1 MFSLRNL
8 AQIFLPYLYTT
19 FAATY
24 DFFAALSSGGQW
36 REWQRTAIEPLAG
49 RERVLELGPGTGHM
63 LLELSKLG
71 RFFIGVDASPQ
82 MTRIAVRRLLRAG
95 EPPRLVLARS
105 QALPFAAGSFDAVLS
120 TFPTP
125 YIIDEETQSAV
136 HRVLAAHGRI
146 VIVLEALITGSRPF
160 DRFMSWLLRVT
171 GASLEPSDR
180 YQDIWQHAGFSAELQ
195 RVETSRAIVFQLV
208 ADKPAPG

>member
-1 MFSLRNL
+1 MLSLRSL
-8 AQIFLPYLYTT
+8 LQIFLPYLYTK

-24 DFFAALSSGGQW
+24 DFFAGLSSGGQW
-36 REWQRTAIEPLAG
+36 REWQHTAIEPLAG

-63 LLELSKLG
+63 LLELSKGG
-71 RFFIGVDASPQ
+71 RFYTGVDASPQ
-82 MTRIAVRRLLRAG
+82 MTRIAARRLRRAG

-125 YIIDEETQSAV
+125 YILDKETQSAV
-136 HRVLAAHGRI
+136 HQVLAGRGRI

-160 DRFMSWLLRVT
+160 DRFMGWLLRVT
-171 GASLEPSDR
+171 GASLQPSDR
-180 YQDIWQHAGFSAELQ
+180 YQDVWQQAGFSAELQ
-195 RVETSRAIVFQLV
+195 RVKTSRAIVFRLV
-208 ADKPAPG
+208 ADKPTPD